1 MPGRET
7 SVILNGVLPTAT
19 LSNTQTSDTNSKR
32 WKLLRIQRAHASH
45 LWNLGAATGVQEL
58 RGRGVRATGYFK
70 EPAQGDS
77 EMQDY
82 FQ

>member
-7 SVILNGVLPTAT
+7 AVMLDRVLATAT
-19 LSNTQTSDTNSKR
+19 LSNTQTSDTNSNR
-32 WKLLRIQRAHASH
+32 WKLLRIQRAHENH
-45 LWNLGAATGVQEL
+45 LWNLGAATAVQEL
-58 RGRGVRATGYFK
+58 RGRGVRVAGYFQV
-70 EPAQGDS
+70 PAQGDD